1 MIFEVTPAHIE
12 ALSDA
17 DLRTLIGYLAEQEIT
32 RAGYSASCV
41 TYGGHQ
47 NAADG
52 GIDVR
57 SNVGG
62 GNIAGY
68 IPRPQTGF
76 QVKAEDMAAAD
87 IGREMCPGG
96 ALRASITALREAGGA
111 YIIVSSTGSVS
122 DTALSKRRNA
132 MARAVADTPAA
143 AGLHLDFYDRRRVA
157 SWVNQ
162 HPGLIPWVRSRV
174 GLPLSGW
181 RPFED
186 WSSSPGAADEAYL
199 TDDHVRLVSTR
210 LKDTNGLS
218 AIDGINKV
226 REILSQPKGS
236 VRLVGLSGVG
246 KTRLV
251 QALFDE
257 TLGAD
262 ALDKRLAVYTDLADG
277 PDPVPQELQA
287 HIHNLDQRCILII
300 DNCGIDLHRKL
311 VARMK
316 NAKSGV
322 SLITIE
328 YDISDNEPENTDTFK
343 LEPSSSEIIEKIIA
357 RRYPQLTNSEIR
369 TIANFSEGNSRVA
382 LALAETAQDGESLA
396 NLQDSDLIERLFRQ
410 NRQDN
415 PALLRAAKVCSLV
428 YSFDG
433 ETLEGDEAELPLL
446 AALAEQTVSEFHG
459 HVAELHRRQLVQKRS
474 KWRALLPHAL
484 AHKLAKQALQDIPA
498 QTLSQKLS
506 DIAPERLLKSFSR
519 RLGCLHESP
528 EAQAIVGQWLGSGGR
543 LENVESLS
551 DLDIV
556 LLDNVAPV
564 NPDAVMTAIR
574 SAAKRSA
581 DFFSDSNPHRRE
593 TVDLLRSL
601 AYDAQTFDEA
611 VGCIAKLARVVT
623 ESNNTGEAINVFKS
637 MFYIYL
643 SGTHA
648 PPQQRAGF
656 LMKLA
661 RGDNEAHAMVLSA
674 LDAMLECSHF
684 SSGYGF
690 EFGTRKRDYGYH
702 PNTRAEINDWYK
714 TTFAFAQ
721 NLAQLPAY
729 RDEVRKMVASQL
741 RHLAPDTGLT
751 DELVALSD
759 SFASDGGW
767 PEGWAG
773 ARAAARAAKKAK
785 RKDDAGKFEALAKR
799 LEPNSIHQRISSYVL
814 PEQWGA
820 LDIAE
825 IDFEDSKRFEKAHK
839 QVELVCAGI
848 GKELAAD
855 LRALADHLPMMLQSS
870 SMRVSTVAAEVGR
883 ATTAPQDAWNIIKTA
898 VTTPDVESKGF
909 AFPAHFLLGLA
920 EQNKVL
926 ADAYLDE
933 ALASPA
939 FHPSFVYM
947 QSVVGVD
954 ARGCDRIVEASK
966 LESVPT
972 HTFGTL
978 GYGRACDDLDGA
990 SFKRVVLAFAPRE
1003 GGVAVALD
1011 VLRMRLLLSEDKK
1024 KPLDPDVRALGR
1036 ELVAMSSFEKRRQ
1049 NDGRTLAVIARACL
1063 VSPADDA
1070 LAEKLCAKLLDA
1082 IGRWKVSP
1090 YDYSE
1095 LVTELG
1101 GLFPHAVLNVLVE
1114 RGTEVTE
1121 GRRGMF
1127 TSFRE
1132 HRPCPLRKIS
1142 DDVLLDWARERP
1154 ETRFHQLAQVIRPWR
1169 SADKNVQEGPVDEET
1184 GPLRWTNAALRVLH
1198 EAPEPEAV
1206 LSEFIERFR
1215 PSGWSGSLAG
1225 ILASRLPLIERL
1237 TSDPNSVIAE
1247 AAKKAVVTFNEQI
1260 ERTREREARE
1270 DRQRDERF
1278 EW

>member
-17 DLRTLIGYLAEQEIT
+17 DLRTLIGFLAEQEVT
-32 RAGYSASCV
+32 RAVCSASCV

-57 SNVGG
+57 IDAGSAE
-62 GNIAGY
+62 ITGY
-68 IPRPQTGF
+68 IPRSQTGF
-76 QVKAEDMAAAD
+76 QVKAEDLAAAD
-87 IGREMCPGG
+87 IGKEMRPGG
-96 ALRASITALREAGGA
+96 ALRASIIALGEAGGA

-122 DTALSKRRNA
+122 DTALSTRRNA
-132 MARAVADTPAA
+132 MAKAVADTPAA
-143 AGLHLDFYDRRRVA
+143 AGLHLDFYDRRRVS

-186 WSSSPGAADEAYL
+186 WSSSPGAADEAYF

-246 KTRLV
+246 KTRMV

-257 TLGAD
+257 TVGAG
-262 ALDKRLAVYTDLADG
+262 ALDKRLAVYTDLSDG

-287 HIHNLDQRCILII
+287 HIHNLDQRCILIV

-316 NAKSGV
+316 NAKTGI

-357 RRYPQLTNSEIR
+357 RRYPALTNPEIR

-382 LALAETAQDGESLA
+382 LALAETAQHGGSLA

-410 NRQDN
+410 NRQDS

-433 ETLEGDEAELPLL
+433 ETVEGDEAELPLL

-498 QTLSQKLS
+498 QTLRQKLS

-543 LENVESLS
+543 LENVESLC
-551 DLDIV
+551 DLDMV

-564 NPDAVMTAIR
+564 NPHAVMAAIR
-574 SAAKRSA
+574 SAAKRCA
-581 DFFSDSNPHRRE
+581 DFFSESNPHRRE

-601 AYDAQTFDEA
+601 AYDAQAFDEA
-611 VGCIAKLARVVT
+611 VECIAKFARVVT
-623 ESNNTGEAINVFKS
+623 KSNNNSEAINVFNS

-648 PPQQRAGF
+648 PPQQRADF

-674 LDAMLECSHF
+674 LNAMLECSHF
-684 SSGYGF
+684 MSSYGF

-702 PNTRAEINDWYK
+702 PNTRAEIDDWYK
-714 TTFAFAQ
+714 ATFALAQ

-759 SFASDGGW
+759 SFARDGGW

-785 RKDDAGKFEALAKR
+785 RKDDAEKFDALAKR
-799 LEPNSIHQRISSYVL
+799 LEPNSIHQRISCYVL

-848 GKELAAD
+848 GMELAAD
-855 LRALADHLPMMLQSS
+855 LKALAEHLPLMLQSS
-870 SMRVSTVAAEVGR
+870 SMRVSTVAAAVGR
-883 ATTAPQDAWNIIKTA
+883 FAAAPQDAWDIIKAA
-898 VTTPDVESKGF
+898 VTTPGIEPKGF

-920 EQNKVL
+920 EQNKAL

-939 FHPSFVYM
+939 FHPSFIYM

-954 ARGCDRIVEASK
+954 ARGCERIIKASK

-1003 GGVAVALD
+1003 SGVAVALD

-1024 KPLDPDVRALGR
+1024 MPLDPDVRALGR
-1036 ELVAMSSFEKRRQ
+1036 ELVAMASFEKRRQ
-1049 NDGRTLAVIARACL
+1049 NDGRTLAEIARACL

-1070 LAEKLCAKLLDA
+1070 LAENLCSKLLDA
-1082 IGRWKVSP
+1082 IGQWKVSP

-1095 LVTELG
+1095 LVAEIG
-1101 GLFPHAVLNVLVE
+1101 GLIPHAVLNVLVE

-1127 TSFRE
+1127 TNFRE

-1169 SADKNVQEGPVDEET
+1169 SADKNVPEGPLDEET
-1184 GPLRWTNAALRVLH
+1184 GPLRWTNAAMRVLH
-1198 EAPEPEAV
+1198 EAPEPESV
-1206 LSEFIERFR
+1206 LSEFVERFR
-1215 PSGWSGSLAG
+1215 PTGWSGSLAG

-1237 TSDPNSVIAE
+1237 TSDPNPGIAE
-1247 AAKKAVVTFNEQI
+1247 AAKKATVTFSEQI
-1260 ERTREREARE
+1260 ERTREWEARE